1 MVVFCTKSFFKDLLR
16 IMTKILSIKV
26 ILRAINDITIA
37 KKKFLKRFHCY
48 FFLPKMDVTFRSYLS
63 QNWLNTNV
71 YLTILVNRLRLK
83 AFIFVRKFRFGWHLR
98 YDIKEGV
105 CYIGTQ
111 VWSEKKFN
119 SILTVNHACIKCL
132 IVVLC
137 KILLCFLKLF
147 SALVQIIENLKYGT
161 VQNVCIYF
169 FISDNKGKGKRY
181 RR

>member
-1 MVVFCTKSFFKDLLR
+1 
-16 IMTKILSIKV
+16 MTKILSIKV

-71 YLTILVNRLRLK
+71 YLTIPVNRLRLK

-98 YDIKEGV
+98 YDIEEGV

-111 VWSEKKFN
+111 VWSEKNIQLDSNCKPCMHQMSDSN
-119 SILTVNHACIKCL
+119 
-132 IVVLC
+132 IVLY
-137 KILLCFLKLF
+137 KILLCF
-147 SALVQIIENLKYGT
+147 
-161 VQNVCIYF
+161 
-169 FISDNKGKGKRY
+169 
-181 RR
+181 